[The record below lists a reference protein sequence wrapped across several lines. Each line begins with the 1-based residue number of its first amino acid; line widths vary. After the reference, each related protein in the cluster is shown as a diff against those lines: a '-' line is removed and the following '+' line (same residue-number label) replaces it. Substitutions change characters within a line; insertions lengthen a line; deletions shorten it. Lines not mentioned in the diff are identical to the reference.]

1 MTFELKRGIKQAYE
15 AAAPKGFLESIG
27 LDAVG
32 IEAASKS
39 AGAGDEDDRCQYQLF
54 LSLFFLFSL
63 SSATIVTALLIFGLA
78 GAESCCGTERWM
90 LSMIT
95 GSTLT

>member
-1 MTFELKRGIKQAYE
+1 MIVTFELKRGLKQAYE

-39 AGAGDEDDRCQYQLF
+39 AGAGDEDDRCQYQL
-54 LSLFFLFSL
+54 LSFPFFLFSL
-63 SSATIVTALLIFGLA
+63 S
-78 GAESCCGTERWM
+78 EPR
-90 LSMIT
+90 LSHRC
-95 GSTLT
+95 